1 MMRVLAEYYAPDFIR
16 GVTVELTEREREVL
30 TWFIGENW
38 QEFAERAEEFLG
50 ANGLHR
56 FAEKLKLDSQAA

>member
-1 MMRVLAEYYAPDFIR
+1 MD
-16 GVTVELTEREREVL
+16 LTELEREVL

-38 QEFAERAEEFLG
+38 QEFAERAEEYLG

-56 FAEKLKLDSQAA
+56 LAEKLKLDAPAA

>member
-1 MMRVLAEYYAPDFIR
+1 M
-16 GVTVELTEREREVL
+16 ELTEREREVL

-38 QEFAERAEEFLG
+38 QEFAEQAEEFLG

-56 FAEKLKLDSQAA
+56 LAEKLKLDSKAA